1 MVDSVTP
8 RIWRILRAL
17 RGPELY
23 DHEGKVSMHRILLA
37 RCVGA
42 MLIVTAFYVM
52 RGPAQASEM
61 NAVLDFWQ
69 PVILALVAA
78 AGGPAVLSAL
88 SGAATAAAGKV
99 RGLAGAVTEALS
111 KPPPAVV
118 QGQES
123 APLVNDDPVDG
134 KGKVS

>member
-1 MVDSVTP
+1 MVDQVSP
-8 RIWRILRAL
+8 RIWRFLRAF

-23 DHEGKVSMHRILLA
+23 DDQGKVSMHRILLA

-69 PVILALVAA
+69 PVILALIGA

-88 SGAATAAAGKV
+88 SGAIAAGAGRV
-99 RGLAGAVTEALS
+99 RGLGSAVHEAIS

-118 QGQES
+118 KGEGS
-123 APLVNDDPVDG
+123 VALANDDPVDG
-134 KGKVS
+134 KGTVT